1 MPGCVVMNRKKCSKP
16 MAECLQRKSC
26 DLPTTNLVR
35 GDPHKIRSSHGN
47 LICRL
52 LQIKICSIF
61 PPSRSFSN
69 LFFYFFLS
77 LIDFRLDFFGLFS
90 PPFKFSFIF
99 VSPFFLCTLLAACE
113 VWIALY
119 VQSSHDLSS

>member
-1 MPGCVVMNRKKCSKP
+1 MSNVKKENMPENVQNPLNPTKNTKLAEKPSKYNP
-16 MAECLQRKSC
+16 RLCAR
-26 DLPTTNLVR
+26 NF
-35 GDPHKIRSSHGN
+35 

-77 LIDFRLDFFGLFS
+77 LIDFLLDFFGLFS

-113 VWIALY
+113 VWIASY
-119 VQSSHDLSS
+119 VQSSHDLSN